1 MDCLMRC
8 HREETWLRSLLTNWW
23 VRGDS
28 HRSVKVETHTEA
40 PAQPGLPGH
49 TSPPLSPSVEGREGW
64 QAGVSLERTRVVWDL
79 DGSHLGQQGTLGPE
93 WAWIYRGRLGS
104 KSWGQVHSLILH
116 PEQVMAGWMCPGG
129 STQAETLGTCSLNTR
144 SWRGLKWR

>member
-1 MDCLMRC
+1 M
-8 HREETWLRSLLTNWW
+8 HKE
-23 VRGDS
+23 G
-28 HRSVKVETHTEA
+28 

-93 WAWIYRGRLGS
+93 GLNEPGSIGDGWAPS
-104 KSWGQVHSLILH
+104 
-116 PEQVMAGWMCPGG
+116 PGG
-129 STQAETLGTCSLNTR
+129 KYTR
-144 SWRGLKWR
+144 